1 MSLKPPK
8 YVKTLRDLIYW
19 SYAELIAIAAG
30 FDTNYG
36 VVVSRYKLLKS
47 GEMKWSS
54 SMRIIRN
61 RWKGGN
67 VCTYCGSM
75 EEFLDKV
82 FHIILYL
89 GPSPPSGTSHL
100 INWCGHFKR
109 HVWQCKQLDGL
120 KISLSSSN
128 LYTSAGQKEAHG

>member
-36 VVVSRYKLLKS
+36 FVVSRYKLLKS
-47 GEMKWSS
+47 GEMKWSP
-54 SMRIIRN
+54 SMRDYQ
-61 RWKGGN
+61 KSLEKGN
-67 VCTYCGSM
+67 VCTYCGST

-82 FHIILYL
+82 FTLFCIWVRPH
-89 GPSPPSGTSHL
+89 PPEL
-100 INWCGHFKR
+100 PI
-109 HVWQCKQLDGL
+109 
-120 KISLSSSN
+120 
-128 LYTSAGQKEAHG
+128 